1 MKKVKM
7 VMACIMICIVMNTAL
22 VANTSSGSGFA
33 HILTTDDGSQ
43 YYETNMAI
51 AENSV
56 DNLKPMS
63 ELKNNSGNTLNRTE
77 YTLSL
82 EFENRPHTIYIFND
96 EQLYTSFDMDWNEEN
111 TLGEVSVVEGTYD
124 FFMCYYTLF
133 GNDLLRYRGII
144 KENVGIEE
152 NTTLYFEEDDADCC
166 IDLVTLDQEG
176 SLISSE
182 DFCMADLV
190 IEIRTPMATVPK
202 ISQIFAGNPQVCDY
216 NSIDL
221 STFSDN
227 YSIRVIETKLTEN
240 NVYNVIFNEMNG
252 LTGDQELTNSPSAY
266 RHFETLLD
274 HDMDEGYLNIISGW
288 VNSDGIISI
297 SSCDYSCPIGDDQVI
312 GVYLT
317 DVEEI
322 PVTEYA
328 FGLTVYN
335 DSDFFPVISTPFY
348 FITEDEHRIA
358 CASHRPPA
366 NYEPLIDDDETVDFN
381 LRLPYVFTNF
391 SRNNYTGSNCI
402 KFSPRIF
409 GWQNQWLAAY
419 QVYSSYEV
427 LQGEEIVDSG
437 QYMYWAELGD
447 LSPDVYSYVLY
458 YSSFIIEETEGYA
471 KYTFTFDLGA
481 DDPDSPRLTS
491 LRILNSDGVAA
502 TTIPQNDVATI
513 HLTTGDF
520 LCGEEE
526 YIYSDI
532 SSIEVYCSQLG
543 EEEWIQIPLQE
554 QGDLFD
560 EIGGQY
566 FIGNLT
572 AITSEFAEETYVDLK
587 ILITDETGNSNEQLI
602 QPAFYIT
609 EPDAS
614 CEDIQQPVAW
624 NIYPNPFN
632 PETTIS
638 FSIPE
643 SGDVE
648 LSVYNVKGQKVTTLV
663 DSRLDSGNHSV
674 SWQGKDSNGDS
685 VSSGIYLYRLR
696 IDNQNRAVQ
705 KGLLLK

>member
-1 MKKVKM
+1 MKLAKM
-7 VMACIMICIVMNTAL
+7 VLAVIAIGLMMNTAL
-22 VANTSSGSGFA
+22 VANTSNGSGFA
-33 HILTTDDGSQ
+33 HIITTGDGNR
-43 YYETNMAI
+43 YYETNMELS
-51 AENSV
+51 ENSTG
-56 DNLKPMS
+56 NLKKMS
-63 ELKNNSGNTLNRTE
+63 ELNWNAGNTLNRTE

-82 EFENRPHTIYIFND
+82 EFENHPSSFYIYNNQ
-96 EQLYTSFDMDWNEEN
+96 QLYSSSDIEWDETGTE
-111 TLGEVSVVEGTYD
+111 GEITVAEGTYD
-124 FFMCYYTLF
+124 IFTYIFLAEEV
-133 GNDLLRYRGII
+133 NHYRGII
-144 KENVGIEE
+144 RENVAIEGD
-152 NTTLYFEEDDADCC
+152 TSLSFEESDANCR
-166 IDLVTLDQEG
+166 IDLETLDEEG
-176 SLISSE
+176 SVISTE
-182 DFCMADLV
+182 DFFMGDLV
-190 IEIRTPMATVPK
+190 IEIQTPMVTMPNFSLVF
-202 ISQIFAGNPQVCDY
+202 SDFPQFCNFDT
-216 NSIDL
+216 IDQ
-221 STFSDN
+221 STFSEN
-227 YSIRVIETKLTEN
+227 YSLRIIETRLTEG
-240 NVYNVIFNEMNG
+240 NVYNVIFDEI
-252 LTGDQELTNSPSAY
+252 TELTDDCELSNLPSTY
-266 RHFETLLD
+266 RRSEAVMNHGME
-274 HDMDEGYLNIISGW
+274 EGYLSLVSGW
-288 VNSDGIISI
+288 VNSEG
-297 SSCDYSCPIGDDQVI
+297 SSGFLTNDNSYPIGDGEAI
-312 GVYLT
+312 GVYLA
-317 DVEEI
+317 DVEDI
-322 PVTEYA
+322 PVTNYA

-335 DSDFFPVISTPFY
+335 DSDFYPVIYTPFY

-366 NYEPLIDDDETVDFN
+366 NYEPLIDDDEAFDFN
-381 LRLPYVFTNF
+381 LTLPYVFTNY

-481 DDPDSPRLTS
+481 DDPDSPWLTS
-491 LRILNSDGVAA
+491 LKILNSDGVPA
-502 TTIPQNDVATI
+502 TTIPQHDVATI

-520 LCGEEE
+520 LYGEEE
-526 YIYSDI
+526 YTYSDI
-532 SSIEVYCSQLG
+532 ASIEVYCSQLG

-566 FIGNLT
+566 YIGNLS
-572 AITSEFAEETYVDLK
+572 AITSEFPEETYIDLK

-609 EPDAS
+609 EPDAA